1 MQFNLKLPESTDQ
14 TPPPENEVPDPP
26 VNSNGIDRDPY
37 RRACEFEPG
46 YNWRTDP
53 HYSEDVIRER
63 MKAAKVEKQPV
74 NVNDKREHPNAENK
88 STENNW

>member
-1 MQFNLKLPESTDQ
+1 MKEFRFNRTQPVQKVNTSNDVTKPD
-14 TPPPENEVPDPP
+14 TPT
-26 VNSNGIDRDPY
+26 RDLH
-37 RRACEFEPG
+37 RRECEFDPG

-53 HYSEDVIRER
+53 YYSEDAIRER
-63 MKAAKVEKQPV
+63 MKAAKAEKQPV